1 MIWLCGLADLDM
13 AFQFLKEI
21 WIWVEEL
28 GDLKLLRCLT
38 MKEVEIDKTS
48 YLLNQRIPLHRRS
61 VYIYMSHEK
70 WPFRSGSW
78 TFRISYGIL
87 DGTDKSWWDPN
98 LMWIRQATG
107 SIRNNFRFL
116 PKTQFWDGDGENS
129 KRMHWSVRGNF
140 VSQYQRRNGFV
151 RFLHL

>member
-61 VYIYMSHEK
+61 VYIYVPWK
-70 WPFRSGSW
+70 V
-78 TFRISYGIL
+78 TISEWLMNIQNFIWYSRWYG
-87 DGTDKSWWDPN
+87 
-98 LMWIRQATG
+98 
-107 SIRNNFRFL
+107 
-116 PKTQFWDGDGENS
+116 
-129 KRMHWSVRGNF
+129 
-140 VSQYQRRNGFV
+140 
-151 RFLHL
+151 

>member
-21 WIWVEEL
+21 WIWVEEP

-61 VYIYMSHEK
+61 VYICPMRSDHFGVAHEHSE
-70 WPFRSGSW
+70 FHMVFSMV
-78 TFRISYGIL
+78 RINL
-87 DGTDKSWWDPN
+87 DG
-98 LMWIRQATG
+98 IRTYCG
-107 SIRNNFRFL
+107 
-116 PKTQFWDGDGENS
+116 
-129 KRMHWSVRGNF
+129 
-140 VSQYQRRNGFV
+140 
-151 RFLHL
+151 